1 MSYHIRSHKKSHLM
15 APHCSLEER
24 FDIVVLLC
32 KKEGKAIGYSLKAL
46 SVLREASRSL
56 LITRGFD
63 HVKGKEIDDLC

>member
-1 MSYHIRSHKKSHLM
+1 M
-15 APHCSLEER
+15 APHCSLEE
-24 FDIVVLLC
+24 
-32 KKEGKAIGYSLKAL
+32 SL